1 MSNIEN
7 QLNRMRSLMTY
18 GQVNES
24 ANKSTGSLET
34 YKVAADGKAYG
45 IVRECHKFYIKTTT
59 PDKANLA
66 ESYDYIGGWANHKD
80 YECSDYRTAE
90 KQLDFKIRS
99 INEAYN
105 VKPEVKHVDNNQYIT
120 EATESMRKELDRQ
133 RQIME
138 NVVRLEKG
146 ESCEAGC
153 NVQLSADPYTEKAE
167 VNYNDKTAMTNEKPE
182 DVVEPFGDTVTETKP
197 EEAKVE
203 NSIASEN
210 PEGGDEV
217 KMNEACE
224 KGLCED
230 TFSPEDFKV
239 DDKEESEIEIE
250 GDEDEEDSENDTE
263 LPEDTTEDNIE
274 PETVEDESPEDEL
287 SFEDALAEFKSEIDR
302 LRDAIDSLEEEE
314 EDNDDEEEDNF
325 EDEFE
330 GEENEEEEENQ
341 EEEDDDDNDVMP
353 DEGVQESR
361 NRGMIKI
368 IAESI
373 VNKVIAESE
382 TAQEFGKH
390 PGYRKKPIQISNPG
404 APDIP
409 FGQGKKTAD
418 PFNQL
423 VDLITDN
430 VVKTLKKK

>member
-1 MSNIEN
+1 
-7 QLNRMRSLMTY
+7 MTY

-138 NVVRLEKG
+138 NVVKLEKG

-167 VNYNDKTAMTNEKPE
+167 VDYNDKTAMTNEKPE
-182 DVVEPFGDTVTETKP
+182 DVVDPFGDTATEAKP
-197 EEAKVE
+197 EEVKVE
-203 NSIASEN
+203 DSVATEN

-239 DDKEESEIEIE
+239 DDDEEESEIEIE
-250 GDEDEEDSENDTE
+250 GDEDEEEDSENDTE

-274 PETVEDESPEDEL
+274 PETMEDESPEDEL

-314 EDNDDEEEDNF
+314 NDDEEEENF

-330 GEENEEEEENQ
+330 GEENEEEED
-341 EEEDDDDNDVMP
+341 DDDDNDVMP
-353 DEGVQESR
+353 DESVQESR